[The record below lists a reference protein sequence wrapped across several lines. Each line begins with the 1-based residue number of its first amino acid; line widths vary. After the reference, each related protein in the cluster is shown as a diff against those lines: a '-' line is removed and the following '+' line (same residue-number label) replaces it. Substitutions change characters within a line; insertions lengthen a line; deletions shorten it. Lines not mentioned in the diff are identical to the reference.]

1 MSDWY
6 KLEKGKVS
14 YSVISFLMDEFA
26 EFNDIFKKDKLFFK
40 KEYKMSDEIINKIFN
55 AKDLDISLDLK
66 EMEKEN
72 IRLWIKNSKE
82 YPRLLRNIAKPP
94 LFLYVKGNMEID
106 EKTIGVVGT
115 RKMTTYGKSAT
126 EKVTKELIDC
136 GVTIVSGLALGVD
149 ATSHKKAL
157 QNNGKTIAVV
167 GSGLD
172 VIYPSENRKIWKK
185 IEENGLLI
193 SEYPLGTPPNA
204 WNFPRR
210 NRIIVGLSRGVV
222 VMESYKKGGS
232 LITAKLAFSE
242 NRDLFA
248 IPGFISYPSFEGC
261 NELIKSNTA
270 KLITKADDILE
281 EFGWDKVDNNNN
293 KINIE
298 LGKEE
303 SQIYKRLITE
313 KNLDELIMETKMKGT
328 ELLIRLTEME
338 IKGYIKSIPGGRY
351 RRNEI

>member
-6 KLEKGKVS
+6 KLEKAKVP
-14 YSVISFLMDEFA
+14 YSVLSFLMDEFS
-26 EFNDIFKKDKLFFK
+26 EVNDIFKKDKLFFK
-40 KEYKMSDEIINKIFN
+40 REYKMKDEIIDKIFYAEN
-55 AKDLDISLDLK
+55 LNISQELEEIK
-66 EMEKEN
+66 KQN
-72 IRLWIKNSKE
+72 IRLWTKNSEE
-82 YPRLLRNIAKPP
+82 YPRLLRNIEKPP
-94 LFLYVKGNMEID
+94 LFLFVKGNMEID

-115 RKMTTYGKSAT
+115 RKMTSYGKSAT
-126 EKVTKELIDC
+126 ERITKELVDC

-149 ATSHKKAL
+149 VTAHTKTL
-157 QNNGKTIAVV
+157 QNNGKTIAIV

-172 VIYPSENRKIWKK
+172 VIYPSENRKIWEK
-185 IEENGLLI
+185 IEQNGLLI

-281 EFGWDKVDNNNN
+281 EFGWDKFDNNNG

-313 KNLDELIMETKMKGT
+313 KNLDELIMETRMKGT

-338 IKGYIKSIPGGRY
+338 IKGYIKSVPGGRY